1 VPARGLSVKA
11 LFITTL
17 LLIAMGLAYFV
28 AIGLVHN

>member
-1 VPARGLSVKA
+1 LTVRA

-17 LLIAMGLAYFV
+17 LLIATGLVYCV